1 MSGVDLTM
9 DDTAKRRDLRKMK
22 LVAAGFLVFATAVYL
37 FASWQETRGAGGWVG
52 YVRTAAEAGMV
63 GALADWFA
71 VTALF
76 RHPLRIPIPHT
87 AIIPRKKDQLG
98 ASLGEFVGTNFLVP
112 DVVVSKLHSVR
123 VPERLGAWVAH
134 PANAERIT
142 AEAAAVLR
150 GAVAVL
156 RDEDVQQVIDATIV
170 RKLVDQ
176 QWGPPLGALL
186 GQVLADGKHRKMVD
200 LICDRAYDWVLVNH
214 DTVVRVVSQ
223 QAPTWSPR
231 FLDDMLA
238 DKLHREVLDFARAV
252 RDDENHQMR
261 KAVDKFLAE
270 FAHDLQ
276 HDPATAAR
284 AEAVKQQILEHP
296 EVQKLAASAWGTAKR
311 MILDAVEDPA
321 SELRLRVR
329 DGIIAWGGRLAG
341 DDAVR
346 SKVDGWLEDALRYV
360 VRNYAKEITGVITD
374 TVARWDA
381 QETSRKIELQ
391 VGRDLQFIRI
401 NGTVVGSLAGLAIYG
416 LSQLLFG

>member
-1 MSGVDLTM
+1 
-9 DDTAKRRDLRKMK
+9 
-22 LVAAGFLVFATAVYL
+22 
-37 FASWQETRGAGGWVG
+37 
-52 YVRTAAEAGMV
+52 
-63 GALADWFA
+63 
-71 VTALF
+71 
-76 RHPLRIPIPHT
+76 
-87 AIIPRKKDQLG
+87 
-98 ASLGEFVGTNFLVP
+98 
-112 DVVVSKLHSVR
+112 
-123 VPERLGAWVAH
+123 
-134 PANAERIT
+134 
-142 AEAAAVLR
+142 
-150 GAVAVL
+150 
-156 RDEDVQQVIDATIV
+156 
-170 RKLVDQ
+170 
-176 QWGPPLGALL
+176 
-186 GQVLADGKHRKMVD
+186 
-200 LICDRAYDWVLVNH
+200 
-214 DTVVRVVSQ
+214 
-223 QAPTWSPR
+223 
-231 FLDDMLA
+231 MLA